1 MGDHHPQLGAALP
14 GVVGVLGEAV
24 HLFQH
29 PRGLLDEPTSLLSG
43 DHAGGGALEDAQP
56 VFLFQ
61 ILQRLADVG
70 LRRVQLLCR
79 RRHRPPFHDGYQ
91 IPQFRNVHEL
101 LRVVCS
107 HNRIVTISP
116 RRCQAGEFFALS
128 RRAAGRFDDLECA
141 PLRSAHN
148 LRNLIFIFVFQKR
161 LRAFLEHFF
170 TRGVVKMNGS
180 CLPLRPLP

>member
-1 MGDHHPQLGAALP
+1 MGQHHPQLGAAALL
-14 GVVGVLGEAV
+14 VRLLLQLV
-24 HLFQH
+24 HLLQH
-29 PRGLLDEPTSLLSG
+29 PLRLRDEPLALLGG
-43 DHAGGGALEDAQP
+43 DHARGGALENAHP

-61 ILQRLADVG
+61 ILQRLADIG

-91 IPQFRNVHEL
+91 IPQFRNIHEP

-107 HNRIVTISP
+107 RNYIVTISP

-148 LRNLIFIFVFQKR
+148 QRNLIFIFVFQKR
-161 LRAFLEHFF
+161 LRAFLERFF